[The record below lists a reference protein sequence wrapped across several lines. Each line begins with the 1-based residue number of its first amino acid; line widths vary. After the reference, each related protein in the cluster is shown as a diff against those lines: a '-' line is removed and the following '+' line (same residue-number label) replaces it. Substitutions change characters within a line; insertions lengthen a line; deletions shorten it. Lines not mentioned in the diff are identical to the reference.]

1 MGERFFVFQLVDE
14 ATTQQLVESQ
24 GKEEASNILADV
36 IRNYLYSLQEANEE
50 IDFRYKRD
58 IVIDLLYSA
67 LQFAIEQSFNL
78 EKTSCVIELTYRV
91 FKQSMEKPLSFE
103 KSFDLCKQYIQRHSL
118 FRPPHSIILFSLN
131 EIKAILHFFR
141 WNVLRNYQMLL
152 KAFTPETH
160 YGIETFTMFKM
171 DLPKPEGITQG
182 EFVNKD
188 DFAVLDMFNKD
199 KEIKLTKEELEDI
212 MRGNSIH
219 NLPEWKRQEI
229 IRKQME
235 QERQEKINRV
245 MAKEL
250 AKLQQQFEEGVSKQD
265 EDFEKRL
272 SEIKPKK

>member
-1 MGERFFVFQLVDE
+1 MGDRFFVFQLVDE
-14 ATTQQLVESQ
+14 ATTQQLVEAQ
-24 GKEEASNILADV
+24 DREEARRILVEV
-36 IRNYLYSLQEANEE
+36 IQNYLYTLKETNE
-50 IDFRYKRD
+50 DVDYRFKRD

-67 LQFAIEQSFNL
+67 LDFAIGQKFNL

-91 FKQSMEKPLSFE
+91 FKASMEKPLPFE
-103 KSFDLCKQYIQRHSL
+103 KAFELCKQYIQRHSL
-118 FRPPHSIILFSLN
+118 FRPPHSIILFSLD

-152 KAFTPETH
+152 KAFTPEIH
-160 YGIETFTMFKM
+160 YEIETFTMFRKE
-171 DLPKPEGITQG
+171 LPKPETLTEG
-182 EFVNKD
+182 EFINKD

-229 IRKQME
+229 IRKQRE

-250 AKLQQQFEEGVSKQD
+250 AKLQQQFEEGVTKQD
-265 EDFEKRL
+265 QDFEKRL
-272 SEIKPKK
+272 AEIKPKK